1 MYKFENES
9 KNEKYQEIIEKAWK
23 DESFKHELIKDT
35 KKALKGVG
43 VDIPK
48 GVEVKVVEESDN
60 LVYLVIPSKPE
71 LSEDDNKVA
80 IW

>member
-1 MYKFENES
+1 MYKYENES

-23 DESFKHELIKDT
+23 DENFKRELIKDA
-35 KKALKGVG
+35 KKALKSVG

-48 GVEVKVVEESDN
+48 GVEVKAVEESDN
-60 LVYLVIPSKPE
+60 LVYLVIPAKPE
-71 LSEDDNKVA
+71 LSEDTKVG

>member
-1 MYKFENES
+1 MHKYENKS

-23 DESFKHELIKDT
+23 DEAFKHELMKDA
-35 KKALKGVG
+35 KKALKSVG

-48 GVEVKVVEESDN
+48 GVKVKAVEESDN
-60 LVYLVIPSKPE
+60 LVYLVIPPKPE
-71 LSEDDNKVA
+71 LSEDSNKVA